1 MKKQLLSESEI
12 RKMMKF
18 ANIGSLA
25 SPFVERLN
33 ENYESGADLEE
44 GMHEDED
51 DDDANE
57 GMGTYAEGMH
67 EDDDDVNEGMHEDE
81 DDTNEGMPMEEEE
94 DMDDAG
100 MPGDDDDA
108 PGDMAMGADKDSV
121 LQGVEEFIKAAVMGF
136 RERGMDDI
144 ADAIGLD
151 VEGAEGEAD
160 DMAMDDPMDADPM
173 AGAPEGD
180 DAPEADAPGAPAL
193 PGAPGGADD
202 EEDLGADL
210 EEADLYMEDDQAVV
224 AEVARRVA
232 KRLLQAKRRR

>member
-51 DDDANE
+51 DDEANE
-57 GMGTYAEGMH
+57 GMYAEGMH
-67 EDDDDVNEGMHEDE
+67 EDHDDTHEGMHEDE

-100 MPGDDDDA
+100 MEGDDDGA

-160 DMAMDDPMDADPM
+160 DMAMDEPMDADPM

-193 PGAPGGADD
+193 PGAPGGAD
-202 EEDLGADL
+202 EEDDMGADL